1 MVLPDDD
8 DDVLLKL
15 SSNTN
20 NKSKPNSYDILP
32 KRITTATP
40 SPSLPPITSSNNLVN
55 NYNSTTNSSK
65 FNKTDKNLNDNSN
78 NKNNNINNNYSDYT
92 KRRKTNLSATLLLEA
107 ISGSDCNKKNC
118 RDTSRSSENSIK
130 SSRSSSSKT
139 SHSCF
144 SESNNNTNNNNKHLH
159 KNTTSVLKN
168 SNKFNRNR
176 NNCSRITSELE
187 NNQQQQQQ
195 QIQNSGSSEISG
207 NDDREEV
214 ISRYN
219 DSDDSR
225 RYYFQKKKN
234 NSELDCSDYD
244 DAKDSDDW
252 VSSCCSNERL
262 HESKR
267 RTGPRRRRKFKSN
280 STSSST
286 STQHLQKNSPP
297 SSILAAVPS
306 ATSSSSRTSSTT
318 IVATSVACGVGVTS
332 SASPRRTSSWSQC
345 VIAAPVVLAI
355 RVFILAATRTLPPLV
370 RIQRGIYGLNKYSW
384 IFLLIYLNLSAK
396 FCIAGY
402 HEKKLLHDLLDPYN
416 TLERPVLNES
426 DPLQLSFG
434 LTLMQ
439 IIDVDEKNQLL
450 VTNVW
455 LKLEWND
462 MNLRWNTSDYGGVKD
477 LRIPPHRIWKPDVL
491 MYNSA
496 DEGFDGTYQTNVV
509 VRSNGS
515 CLYVP
520 PGIFKSTCKIDIT
533 WFPFDDQ
540 RCEMKFGSWTYD
552 GFQLDLQLQDETG
565 GDISSYVLNG
575 EWELLGVPGKRNEIY
590 YNCCPEPYIDIT
602 FAIIIRRRTLYYF
615 FNLIIPCVLIASMAL
630 LGFTLP
636 PDSGEKLSLGV
647 TILLSLTVF
656 LNMVAETMPATSDAV
671 PLLGTYFN
679 CIMFMVASSVV
690 STILIL
696 NYHHRNANT
705 HEMSE
710 WIRIIFLCWLPWILR
725 MSRPGRPLILEFPPT
740 PCSDT
745 SSERK
750 HQILSDVE
758 LKERSSK
765 SLLANVLDIDDDF
778 RHNCRPMTPGGTLPH
793 NTAFYRTVYG
803 QGDDGS
809 IGPIG
814 STRMPDAV
822 THHTCIKSS
831 TEYELGLILKEIRFI
846 TDQLR
851 KEDEDNDIAN
861 DWKFAAMV
869 VDRLCLIIFTMFT
882 ILATIAVLLSA
893 PHIIVS

>member
-1 MVLPDDD
+1 MKNAQLKLTEVDDD
-8 DDVLLKL
+8 ELWLAVRLAHCGSGS
-15 SSNTN
+15 SSN
-20 NKSKPNSYDILP
+20 
-32 KRITTATP
+32 
-40 SPSLPPITSSNNLVN
+40 
-55 NYNSTTNSSK
+55 
-65 FNKTDKNLNDNSN
+65 
-78 NKNNNINNNYSDYT
+78 
-92 KRRKTNLSATLLLEA
+92 
-107 ISGSDCNKKNC
+107 
-118 RDTSRSSENSIK
+118 
-130 SSRSSSSKT
+130 SSSS
-139 SHSCF
+139 S
-144 SESNNNTNNNNKHLH
+144 
-159 KNTTSVLKN
+159 
-168 SNKFNRNR
+168 SNKRQHQQLTQLQPRSLSTKHHSIIANKQHN
-176 NNCSRITSELE
+176 SPEQKPSQKAEDVASYD
-187 NNQQQQQQ
+187 QQQQQHEQ
-195 QIQNSGSSEISG
+195 QQQQLL
-207 NDDREEV
+207 
-214 ISRYN
+214 
-219 DSDDSR
+219 DSNMLSPLGFAAAAIAAGD
-225 RYYFQKKKN
+225 QATTQQPTN
-234 NSELDCSDYD
+234 I
-244 DAKDSDDW
+244 
-252 VSSCCSNERL
+252 RL
-262 HESKR
+262 CARKR
-267 RTGPRRRRKFKSN
+267 QRLRRRRKRKPATLKEAAAATATATTSN
-280 STSSST
+280 SNSSSNTSISNINLPATATYMQCRTSEKDTSIPMSNRDSATFTLVLQVLQVLQVSLQQWQFQMQQRAAILLRGIAISTTAFISYLGSFAAQLRSSNSSNNSSSSSSNSGNSSSSSST
-286 STQHLQKNSPP
+286 QIIN
-297 SSILAAVPS
+297 
-306 ATSSSSRTSSTT
+306 
-318 IVATSVACGVGVTS
+318 
-332 SASPRRTSSWSQC
+332 
-345 VIAAPVVLAI
+345 
-355 RVFILAATRTLPPLV
+355 
-370 RIQRGIYGLNKYSW
+370 GLNKHSW

-396 FCIAGY
+396 VCLAGY
-402 HEKKLLHDLLDPYN
+402 HEKRLLHDLLDPYN

-509 VRSNGS
+509 VRNNGS

-696 NYHHRNANT
+696 NYHHRNADT

-710 WIRIIFLCWLPWILR
+710 WIRIVFLCWLPWILR
-725 MSRPGRPLILEFPPT
+725 MSRPGRPLILEFPTT

-793 NTAFYRTVYG
+793 NPAFYRTVYG

-851 KEDEDNDIAN
+851 KDDECNDIAN